1 MRALQIEARKRG
13 DFGFKVR
20 GSSKFRG
27 VSKKS
32 AKVASRMGNAPSNPK
47 RWVANINES
56 GGQSNFLGTFADEVA
71 AARAY
76 DQAALRVHGYN
87 AKLNFPSEE
96 IAQTAQ
102 REIDAERQSTGP
114 RVSTRKG
121 VKWDLEL
128 CKWIVHVDG
137 STLAP
142 SSRPGSDSVGLFA
155 DEDGA
160 ALAYDRAWLEKHGD
174 ISDKKQQEQL
184 STLLNFPEQ
193 SWAWFRQQT
202 HQRDGS
208 KYRGVIWAR
217 HANNGLGQ
225 WKATIQG
232 VSYRGRRSP
241 AESTR
246 VLGFFEDEASAAR
259 AYDKAALGANLNV
272 PDAELNFPEERE
284 SVTSAEIER
293 NRNYQGLG
301 FKAFKATGSKKE
313 YSSKFRGVTWLK
325 RERKWSAQCSG
336 EKAGRG
342 ERGGNKTLG
351 NFEREEDAA
360 RAYDKEALRLQV
372 RKRAF

>member
-1 MRALQIEARKRG
+1 MICHDRLGTNIRKLFSQLEKKSRFLQVEAAKYYDQLAIKEHGHDAVLHFPEPYWEQMRALQIEARKRG

-32 AKVASRMGNAPSNPK
+32 AKAASSTGNVPSNPK

-160 ALAYDRAWLEKHGD
+160 ALAYDRAWLEKHGN

-246 VLGFFEDEASAAR
+246 VLGFFEDEVSDPR
-259 AYDKAALGANLNV
+259 L
-272 PDAELNFPEERE
+272 R
-284 SVTSAEIER
+284 
-293 NRNYQGLG
+293 QGSTRRQP
-301 FKAFKATGSKKE
+301 KCT
-313 YSSKFRGVTWLK
+313 
-325 RERKWSAQCSG
+325 
-336 EKAGRG
+336 
-342 ERGGNKTLG
+342 
-351 NFEREEDAA
+351 
-360 RAYDKEALRLQV
+360 
-372 RKRAF
+372 